1 MNVTPDDRD
10 LDPIAEAAKAVL
22 ALTARPGTRFST
34 NEPWP
39 PHAAPRYEDVYVL
52 IARAAAAGTASCT
65 QAAPPST
72 LKLRGTSS
80 GLRYECSHAPKH
92 CYDYRNGTN
101 TKC

>member
-1 MNVTPDDRD
+1 MNVTPADRD
-10 LDPIAEAAKAVL
+10 LDPIAEATRAVL
-22 ALTARPGTRFST
+22 ALMAPAGTRFSVS
-34 NEPWP
+34 EPRRRDSG
-39 PHAAPRYEDVYVL
+39 PRYEDVYGL
-52 IARAAAAGTASCT
+52 IVRAAAAGTANCT

-92 CYDYRNGTN
+92 CYDYRNGAN